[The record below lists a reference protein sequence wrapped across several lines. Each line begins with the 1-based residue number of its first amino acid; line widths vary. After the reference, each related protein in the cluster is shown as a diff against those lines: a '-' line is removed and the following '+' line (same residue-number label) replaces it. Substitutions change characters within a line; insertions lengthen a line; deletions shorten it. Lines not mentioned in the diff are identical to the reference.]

1 MQIEGVLALTDGF
14 PDVVPMTAGS
24 STPVPEWHVPIMVDE
39 VVELLRPRP
48 GAVIVDGT
56 VGAGGHSIS
65 VVPRLIPDGRL
76 IAVDRDPEALRR
88 AKERLVEFES
98 LVTFLHDDYRRLP
111 EILQDLRISRIDG
124 LILDLGVSSLQ
135 LGSSQRGF
143 SFSKEGPLDMRMD
156 LRAETTAEELV
167 NRLPVE
173 ELARIFETFGEER
186 FARRIARCIGQ
197 ERHRHPI
204 TTTTQLAHLIVRAV
218 PSGARHGRLHPAT
231 RVFQALRIAVN
242 DELGALE
249 RCLTALPELLNPGG
263 RAVILTFHSLEDR
276 LVKRSFV
283 QGMHDQLLSVLTKK
297 PLRPDDD
304 EVASNPRARSAKL
317 RAVERGESQQ
327 ETGREV

>member
-231 RVFQALRIAVN
+231 RAPTPAWRRQRPVASELRVSASGRPPRGPRDRAPSN
-242 DELGALE
+242 DNERRAGTGPETPAWGA
-249 RCLTALPELLNPGG
+249 RG
-263 RAVILTFHSLEDR
+263 RALKCR
-276 LVKRSFV
+276 GRS
-283 QGMHDQLLSVLTKK
+283 SI
-297 PLRPDDD
+297 
-304 EVASNPRARSAKL
+304 SAR
-317 RAVERGESQQ
+317 ESPIP
-327 ETGREV
+327 TTDP